1 MSADALTFIGFLLAL
16 VGVAIGVLISL
27 LPTELTRKRDD
38 YQNIANIWSIVQYDL
53 LRIREF
59 CLNESE
65 TIEERLKVGLMEKAD
80 HPEEAMLQ
88 PVKVGRIVTTAWQIV
103 ASNGDFITATNAREI
118 DRLAEIYAYIKMTNE
133 EIDRYIA
140 FYSHYGIVT
149 GYAANVVSRI
159 EQHYKDIQ
167 SLHTKIAADIQ
178 NIETKMIREIELYE
192 GKARDRQRILT
203 ALHIS
208 GWIALIALVLIC
220 LWFIVH
226 II

>member
-59 CLNESE
+59 CHNESE
-65 TIEERLKVGLMEKAD
+65 TIEERLKVGLI
-80 HPEEAMLQ
+80 EEAMLQ

-103 ASNGDFITATNAREI
+103 ASNGDFITATNSREI
-118 DRLAEIYAYIKMTNE
+118 DRLAEIYAHIKMTNE

-149 GYAANVVSRI
+149 GDAANVVSRI

-178 NIETKMIREIELYE
+178 KIETKMSREIERYE
-192 GKARDRQRILT
+192 GKVRCRQRILT
-203 ALHIS
+203 ALLIS

-220 LWFIVH
+220 LGFIVH

>member
-1 MSADALTFIGFLLAL
+1 MPTRSPPCWVYAKERYMSADALTFIGFLLAL

-65 TIEERLKVGLMEKAD
+65 TIEERIKVGLMEKAD
-80 HPEEAMLQ
+80 HPEEAAMLQ

-140 FYSHYGIVT
+140 FYSHY
-149 GYAANVVSRI
+149 
-159 EQHYKDIQ
+159 
-167 SLHTKIAADIQ
+167 
-178 NIETKMIREIELYE
+178 
-192 GKARDRQRILT
+192 
-203 ALHIS
+203 
-208 GWIALIALVLIC
+208 
-220 LWFIVH
+220 
-226 II
+226 